1 MHKVS
6 GKGTER
12 EKEWGWKEGKNL
24 HLTLFCLSKIR
35 PRPFYIAEQ
44 DDKTLTA
51 ASMKRDIDY
60 WQLCRK
66 MKKKGEVDREQE
78 GKKKEERKR
87 NVNVLYAYVLERN
100 ETYGSR
106 ILFLSFDNFSVLYFY
121 KVISKIILI
130 NLINYRIII
139 WINIIIVRN
148 KRYFF
153 FLLYKNN
160 FDFFHFNLICSE
172 SYREIKGKK
181 FTNE

>member
-1 MHKVS
+1 
-6 GKGTER
+6 
-12 EKEWGWKEGKNL
+12 
-24 HLTLFCLSKIR
+24 
-35 PRPFYIAEQ
+35 
-44 DDKTLTA
+44 
-51 ASMKRDIDY
+51 
-60 WQLCRK
+60 